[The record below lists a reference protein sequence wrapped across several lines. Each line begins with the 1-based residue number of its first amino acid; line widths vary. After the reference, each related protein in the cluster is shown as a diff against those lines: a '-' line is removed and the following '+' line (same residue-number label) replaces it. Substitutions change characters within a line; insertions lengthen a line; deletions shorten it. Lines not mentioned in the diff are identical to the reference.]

1 MLSKFFRRIL
11 TAPVPIG
18 GKESYAQCGE
28 DMIVAYILEVNLGIK
43 NPSYLD
49 IGAHHPSYL
58 SNTFY
63 FYRLGFKGI
72 LVEPDPQQF
81 EVIKAA
87 RSRDTCL
94 NVGMGIGDATTAD
107 FYVMDD
113 RGLSTFSKAKVE
125 SYTRS
130 GIHVAKILRVPLVT
144 VEEVVKRY
152 ATSTPNFVSIDT
164 EGLDMDILKS
174 IDFTQFRPQ
183 IICVE
188 TMDHEHQTKTDA
200 FSNLLSQNDYIVHS
214 DTYLNTIFVE
224 KTAWANRRGRSKSEE
239 RPNGNN

>member
-1 MLSKFFRRIL
+1 MLSRFCSRIL
-11 TAPVPIG
+11 NASIPVG

-28 DMIVAYILEVNLGIK
+28 DIIVAYIFEVNLGIP

-49 IGAHHPSYL
+49 IGAHHPSFL
-58 SNTFY
+58 SNTFH
-63 FYRLGFKGI
+63 FYRLGLKGI

-94 NVGMGIGDATTAD
+94 NVGIGVGDATTAD

-113 RGLSTFSKAKVE
+113 RSLSTFSEAEVE

-130 GIHVAKILRVPLVT
+130 GMNVAKVIRVPLVT
-144 VEEVVKRY
+144 VQEVVKHH

-174 IDFTQFRPQ
+174 IDFAQFRPQ
-183 IICVE
+183 VICVE
-188 TMDHEHQTKTDA
+188 TMDHEHQTKTNA
-200 FSNLLSQNDYIVHS
+200 FSDLLSRYDYVIHS

-224 KTAWANRRGRSKSEE
+224 KTAWANRRGLPKSEKLHSTK
-239 RPNGNN
+239 N